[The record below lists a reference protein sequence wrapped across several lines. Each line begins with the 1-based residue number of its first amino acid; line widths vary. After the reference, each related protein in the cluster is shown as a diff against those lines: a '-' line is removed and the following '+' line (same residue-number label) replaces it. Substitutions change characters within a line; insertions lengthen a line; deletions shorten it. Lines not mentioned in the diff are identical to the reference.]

1 MQGNQSLRGQIYIS
15 SILHICETFEH
26 QNKLFLACKP
36 LKLFIQ
42 ITELIF
48 TIDSC
53 NMKPLF
59 PIFEKI

>member
-42 ITELIF
+42 ITELIY
-48 TIDSC
+48 TKDWC
-53 NMKPLF
+53 NM
-59 PIFEKI
+59 